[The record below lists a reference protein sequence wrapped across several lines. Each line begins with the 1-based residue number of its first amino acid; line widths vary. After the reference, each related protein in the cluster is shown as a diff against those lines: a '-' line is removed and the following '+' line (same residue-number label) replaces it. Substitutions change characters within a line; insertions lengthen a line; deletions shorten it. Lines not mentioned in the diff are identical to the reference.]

1 MSCASTSK
9 GLERPKERA
18 ESSGVTGK
26 NWQLPHLVN
35 ARALKCPHR
44 MQIA

>member
-1 MSCASTSK
+1 MSCSPASN
-9 GLERPKERA
+9 GLERTNERA
-18 ESSGVTGK
+18 ESSGVAGK

-44 MQIA
+44 MQMA